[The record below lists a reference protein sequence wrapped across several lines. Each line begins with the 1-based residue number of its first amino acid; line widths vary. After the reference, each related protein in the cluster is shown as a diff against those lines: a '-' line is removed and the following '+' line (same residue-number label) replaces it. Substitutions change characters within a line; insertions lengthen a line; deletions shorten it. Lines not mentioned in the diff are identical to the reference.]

1 MKKILVFFLVF
12 ALTFSSTGCQLL
24 QVTKPKPTKN
34 TVKIDAL
41 YAVVGPEGPTGEG
54 GTSRVTVTV
63 EKNPSKEIRVGFYES
78 EVAGSGPMWRSA
90 GWMAAITGPF
100 ILGRDISEFR
110 FTFDV
115 SGRIDGPSAG
125 ALMTTAVLAGLL
137 GDTVKKD
144 ATMTGTINPDGTIGP
159 VGGIVAKLDAA
170 KKAKKKLM
178 LVPSGQR
185 YSEDARTEEL
195 VDVVEKGEKEG
206 ITVREVSDIYAVY
219 KQLTGKD
226 LPRPKGLDKKAEL
239 PSDVYAKVKG
249 KAKQWYSRYL
259 EEKGKYDAISPLFK
273 AAETDKLIAQAD
285 AFGSKAAGYLKQ
297 GLVASAYNQ
306 VTAAVLY
313 TTIAYQISKTIE
325 AYFGGGLAG
334 AEAYLESIKPAG
346 VKIDGLL
353 DDLKAQK
360 PKTLADTVAIAD
372 AYGVLSLAT
381 GLENFASSFVKAEA
395 FTDEERLTNLAT
407 AASFYAL
414 ASRVV
419 DGAEDSL
426 SVGMGAGPTKTPSA
440 EKITKIADALRK
452 ASEANIN
459 YFDTVVLASEAE
471 ARGMSLERAKQWFTA
486 TDINYAFA
494 VSSINSL
501 DWLKDR
507 LGKGA
512 ASNLAILGNS
522 LYSYQLSS
530 GLIAS
535 YYSLNAQRDEE
546 GNITGVENEKAMIN
560 MLDMA
565 QELSQENINLAI
577 KAGASPVLSI
587 LYFEGAKV
595 LREGDVE
602 DKFEALGNFWLA
614 SMEARILAI
623 LGAAKI
629 KGADRGL
636 LAED

>member
-12 ALTFSSTGCQLL
+12 TLIFSTTGCQLL
-24 QVTKPKPTKN
+24 QVAKPKPKPTKN

-41 YAVVGPEGPTGEG
+41 YFTVGPEGPSG
-54 GTSRVTVTV
+54 GISKVTLTV
-63 EKNPSKEIRVGFYES
+63 EKNPAKEIRVGFYES

-115 SGRIDGPSAG
+115 SGKIDGPSAG
-125 ALMTTAVLAGLL
+125 GLMTAAVLAGLL
-137 GDTVKKD
+137 GDTIKKD
-144 ATMTGTINPDGTIGP
+144 VTMTGTINPDGTIGP
-159 VGGIVAKLDAA
+159 VGGIPQKLEGA
-170 KKAKKKLM
+170 KKANKKLV
-178 LVPSGQR
+178 LIPSGQR
-185 YSEDARTEEL
+185 YSEDAKTEEL

-206 ITVREVSDIYAVY
+206 IKVREVSDVYAAY

-226 LPRPKGLDKKAEL
+226 LPRPKELDKKAEL
-239 PSDVYAKVKG
+239 PSDVYDKVKG
-249 KAKQWYSRYL
+249 KAKKWYSRYL
-259 EEKGKYDAISPLFK
+259 EEKGKYDAISPMFK
-273 AAETDKLIAQAD
+273 STATDNLIAKAD
-285 AFGSKAAGYLKQ
+285 SSGSKAAGYLKQ

-325 AYFGGGLAG
+325 AYFGGGISG
-334 AEAYLESIKPAG
+334 AEVYLESIKPASI
-346 VKIDGLL
+346 KIDGLL

-381 GLENFASSFVKAEA
+381 GLEDFAGSFLKAGVS
-395 FTDEERLTNLAT
+395 TDEERLTNLVI

-426 SVGMGAGPTKTPSA
+426 SVGMGAGPAKTPSG
-440 EKITKIADALRK
+440 EKIARIADALRK

-459 YFDTVVLASEAE
+459 YFDTVVLAGAAE
-471 ARGMSLERAKQWFTA
+471 ARGMSLDRAKQWFMSN
-486 TDINYAFA
+486 DINYAFA

-501 DWLKDR
+501 DWLKER

-512 ASNLAILGNS
+512 ASNFAVLGNS
-522 LYSYQLSS
+522 LYSYQLSAN
-530 GLIAS
+530 LIAS

-587 LYFEGAKV
+587 LYFEGGKV
-595 LREGDVE
+595 LREGNTDE
-602 DKFEALGNFWLA
+602 KFEALGNFWLA

-623 LGAAKI
+623 LGEAKI

-636 LAED
+636 LAM